1 MNILDKIIIDKKSE
15 VELKKKVVSVNQ
27 LEATD
32 LFNSRTKSLSKILA
46 NSNIGIIAEHKRRS
60 PSKSVINFNHTV
72 EDVTLGYQNAG
83 VCGISVLT
91 DGKYFGGSLD
101 DLILT
106 KATVNI
112 PVLRKEFIV
121 VGYSVSKKE
130 YTFYW
135 AELTQWYVF
144 YMKYIF
150 EILSSQAIGSSE
162 NLIFKKI
169 EDSNLIDKLTN
180 EFKSPIKLIKDNCP
194 GCNCSIDEKT
204 LECPNCGLNLIIKG

>member
-1 MNILDKIIIDKKSE
+1 MEIILLIIVFVFFFSLVFLMIKYLFIPFLFAPKLSSDDVIEFLENQELVFVDERGLNKEESKLNPFEYKK
-15 VELKKKVVSVNQ
+15 
-27 LEATD
+27 
-32 LFNSRTKSLSKILA
+32 
-46 NSNIGIIAEHKRRS
+46 
-60 PSKSVINFNHTV
+60 
-72 EDVTLGYQNAG
+72 
-83 VCGISVLT
+83 GISFRKMYSV
-91 DGKYFGGSLD
+91 
-101 DLILT
+101 
-106 KATVNI
+106 
-112 PVLRKEFIV
+112 RKEFIV